1 MSLKDKIKGY
11 IDETKQL
18 NKQYYVT
25 QTYNT
30 KEYIAADKAL
40 ADRTQKLYRRESSLI
55 RHEAELLQW
64 EKNLEDKENQL
75 EQDKK
80 ELELKENTVNE
91 KERLL
96 MTAAVEKARQLINSE
111 HLNFERK
118 VEGMEDYLRSLRS
131 AESTI
136 FNWLERME
144 DRERDVYDE
153 ILANVNKYKEYG
165 TSLDG
170 FQFENDMAD
179 ILLKNG
185 FVDVQVT
192 QKSGDYGADITA
204 TKDEVKYVIQCKY
217 YASAVGIKAVQ
228 ESYSAK
234 DFYNAHVAV
243 VATNN
248 IFTKAAITLAEQ
260 LNVILWDCEDVA
272 RMKGV

>member
-1 MSLKDKIKGY
+1 MALKDKIKGY
-11 IDETKQL
+11 MDETKRL
-18 NKQYYVT
+18 NKQYYVA
-25 QTYNT
+25 QTYT
-30 KEYIAADKAL
+30 TEEYITADKAL
-40 ADRTQKLYRRESSLI
+40 AARTKTLFRRENSLI
-55 RHEAELLQW
+55 RHESELLQW
-64 EKNLEDKENQL
+64 ERVLEEKEKQLNQ
-75 EQDKK
+75 EKK
-80 ELELKENTVNE
+80 EVELKENAVNE

-96 MTAAVEKARQLINSE
+96 MTAAVEKARQLIDAE
-111 HLNFERK
+111 HLSFERK

-153 ILANVNKYKEYG
+153 IVANANKYKEHG
-165 TSLDG
+165 KSLDG

-179 ILLKNG
+179 ILLNNG
-185 FVDVQVT
+185 FTDVLVT
-192 QKSGDYGADITA
+192 QKSGDFGADITA

-217 YASAVGIKAVQ
+217 YTSAVGIKAVQ

-248 IFTKAAITLAEQ
+248 VFTKAAATLAEQ
-260 LNVILWDCEDVA
+260 LNVILWDCEDIA
-272 RMKGV
+272 RMKSV

>member
-1 MSLKDKIKGY
+1 MSLKNKLKGY

-18 NKQYYVT
+18 NKQYYVAK
-25 QTYNT
+25 TYTT
-30 KEYIAADKAL
+30 KKYVTADKAL
-40 ADRTQKLYRRESSLI
+40 AERAQNLYQRENSLI
-55 RHEAELLQW
+55 RHESDLLQW
-64 EKNLEDKENQL
+64 QQSLEEKEKQL
-75 EQDKK
+75 EQK
-80 ELELKENTVNE
+80 EKDLELKENAVNE

-96 MTAAVEKARQLINSE
+96 MAAAVEKARQLIDSE

-118 VEGMEDYLRSLRS
+118 VQGMEDYLRSLRV

-153 ILANVNKYKEYG
+153 ILANANKYKEHG
-165 TSLDG
+165 KSLEG
-170 FQFENDMAD
+170 FQFESDMAN
-179 ILLKNG
+179 ILLSNG
-185 FVDVQVT
+185 FTDVQVT
-192 QKSGDYGADITA
+192 QKSGDFGADITA

-272 RMKGV
+272 RMKSV